1 MKKVIFDTDIGDDI
15 DDAFA
20 LAALLAEPAAQ
31 LAGVT
36 TVYRN
41 TVQRAQLA
49 AAMLYAAGAS
59 DVPVYAG
66 ENIPI
71 KEPIR
76 PFAWEDDREL
86 EKKRVC
92 QWSEEYAAYP
102 VRTGAAEFLA
112 ESAERFGA
120 ELTVFAVG
128 PLTNLAQAIR
138 RYPASM
144 KKIGEIRTM
153 GGSFASVRPEWNI
166 LCDPEAADTVYSS
179 GIPVYAVG
187 LDVTMRCSLDETL
200 LSRVAASPRATNKL
214 LSLWYGRWSEHF
226 RFPKSVMHDP
236 LAVASAF
243 TQVCRFEKPFVR
255 ADLKE
260 TRGAMLCRST
270 PQAGYSPVNVA
281 EDVDRDAFYAWLEER
296 LGCKG

>member
-1 MKKVIFDTDIGDDI
+1 MKRKWKIVLALVAVVAAVCAAVFLLPRRLGRLVSPDA
-15 DDAFA
+15 DAFSISSA
-20 LAALLAEPAAQ
+20 IVEVSGKMSADAVTITDAAAL
-31 LAGVT
+31 
-36 TVYRN
+36 
-41 TVQRAQLA
+41 
-49 AAMLYAAGAS
+49 
-59 DVPVYAG
+59 
-66 ENIPI
+66 
-71 KEPIR
+71 
-76 PFAWEDDREL
+76 
-86 EKKRVC
+86 
-92 QWSEEYAAYP
+92 
-102 VRTGAAEFLA
+102 
-112 ESAERFGA
+112 SA
-120 ELTVFAVG
+120 
-128 PLTNLAQAIR
+128 LAQAIR

-255 ADLKE
+255 ADLEE
-260 TRGAMLCRST
+260 TRGAMLCQNA

-281 EDVDRDAFYAWLEER
+281 EDVDRDAFYAWLGER

>member
-1 MKKVIFDTDIGDDI
+1 M
-15 DDAFA
+15 
-20 LAALLAEPAAQ
+20 P
-31 LAGVT
+31 
-36 TVYRN
+36 R
-41 TVQRAQLA
+41 
-49 AAMLYAAGAS
+49 
-59 DVPVYAG
+59 
-66 ENIPI
+66 IPSG
-71 KEPIR
+71 R
-76 PFAWEDDREL
+76 
-86 EKKRVC
+86 
-92 QWSEEYAAYP
+92 
-102 VRTGAAEFLA
+102 G
-112 ESAERFGA
+112 
-120 ELTVFAVG
+120 
-128 PLTNLAQAIR
+128 R
-138 RYPASM
+138 R
-144 KKIGEIRTM
+144 R
-153 GGSFASVRPEWNI
+153 NI

-255 ADLKE
+255 ADLEE

-281 EDVDRDAFYAWLEER
+281 EDVDRDAFYAWLGER